1 MKRNAHRSPGVAS
14 RLLVSRVA
22 ERPCQFRHARNDA
35 HVRVSP
41 GSETRRLAAF
51 VDRHALS
58 SGSLSLGAL
67 GNRQVGR
74 YLTYHRCRRPPRA
87 TSALEA
93 SHTPYLACSSPPASH
108 PFILHKHPSPTHPTT
123 TTITNPTHRHPT
135 HPPPTPTMADRTP
148 SLPTSASDGVD
159 ASPISPVER
168 RNSLEKHLQTRP
180 DAEDL
185 KNRHILL
192 DTAAAPALQ
201 AKQAELERQ
210 RNTDNLK
217 KGLSRRMERGELVE
231 RNILP
236 DSTAAPALQGHQK
249 DLEKHMRADSLE
261 KQLQNRPKPDDL
273 IREGILQADEN
284 PLGNS

>member
-1 MKRNAHRSPGVAS
+1 
-14 RLLVSRVA
+14 
-22 ERPCQFRHARNDA
+22 
-35 HVRVSP
+35 
-41 GSETRRLAAF
+41 
-51 VDRHALS
+51 
-58 SGSLSLGAL
+58 
-67 GNRQVGR
+67 
-74 YLTYHRCRRPPRA
+74 
-87 TSALEA
+87 
-93 SHTPYLACSSPPASH
+93 
-108 PFILHKHPSPTHPTT
+108 
-123 TTITNPTHRHPT
+123 
-135 HPPPTPTMADRTP
+135 MADRTP

-231 RNILP
+231 REFSFSRVLFF
-236 DSTAAPALQGHQK
+236 
-249 DLEKHMRADSLE
+249 
-261 KQLQNRPKPDDL
+261 
-273 IREGILQADEN
+273 EGR
-284 PLGNS
+284 GGS